1 MAFDINEVVSG
12 MIGAVKGSVGE
23 GWPEVKSM
31 ISSFMQSRK
40 ARLELLAT
48 LRLTNQLSDA
58 DVAGYLEDEKL
69 LLDSELH
76 NVAIISKA
84 IAQRAANAAIDVLQ
98 NAILSYQRLRLSK
111 EDRISNKEQGM
122 SKGIGN

>member
-98 NAILSYQRLRLSK
+98 NAILSAAK
-111 EDRISNKEQGM
+111 I
-122 SKGIGN
+122 I